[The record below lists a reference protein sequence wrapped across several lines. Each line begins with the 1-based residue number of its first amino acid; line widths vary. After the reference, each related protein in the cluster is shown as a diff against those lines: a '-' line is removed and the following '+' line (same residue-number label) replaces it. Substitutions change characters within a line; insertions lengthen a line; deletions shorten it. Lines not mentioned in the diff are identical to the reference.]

1 MPPRGL
7 RRAAGAGKGMGMAT
21 WHLKAKGRAAR
32 LARARDYPYDV
43 TDASFLFA
51 GGRVRPLDEMDLH
64 RAGRV
69 AVLAYGSNQSPTQLR
84 RKFGDH
90 AVIPVQRARLVGF
103 DVVYS
108 AHFTIYGA
116 VAAILQVSAGTTV
129 SLAVTWLDPTQLR
142 HMTETETRV
151 ANYDHKRLERVDL
164 RLDDG
169 TRLTTVDAYV
179 GRRGN
184 LMHAGA
190 PLALKAVRAEGRT
203 YRART
208 TAAVLELMR
217 DRVAPG
223 HDLDAFILRLV
234 DDADFRRR
242 HTARI
247 GEDAQPFAWP
257 HVAGPDR

>member
-1 MPPRGL
+1 MV
-7 RRAAGAGKGMGMAT
+7 A
-21 WHLKAKGRAAR
+21 WHLKADGRAAR

-43 TDASFLFA
+43 TERSFLFA
-51 GGRVRPLDEMDLH
+51 GGGVRPLDEMDSH

-69 AVLAYGSNQSPTQLR
+69 AVLAYGSNQSPAQLR
-84 RKFGDH
+84 RKFGDD
-90 AVIPVQRARLVGF
+90 AVIPVQRARMVGF

-116 VAAILQVSAGTTV
+116 VAAMLQVAPGTTV
-129 SLAVTWLDPTQLR
+129 SLAVTWLDPAQFA

-151 ANYDHKRLERVDL
+151 ANYDHKRLERIDL

-169 TRLTTVDAYV
+169 TRLTMVDAYV

-184 LMHAGA
+184 LMHDGA
-190 PLALKAVRAEGRT
+190 PLALEAVRAEGRT
-203 YRART
+203 HRART

-217 DRVAPG
+217 DRLAPG
-223 HDLDAFILRLV
+223 HDLDDFILRLV
-234 DDADFRRR
+234 DDADFRHR

-247 GEDAQPFAWP
+247 GEDARPFAWP
-257 HVAGPDR
+257 HVADPDG